1 MRLVRILL
9 FLILSVF
16 LLSSDTTCSFSLLGL
31 GGFLCDPDENCVPVA
46 IINLSSKQVEVSFSE
61 CCANSRIPPGTTA
74 FVSVLLGRVV
84 SANGHRHVFRD
95 PGEIWEIW

>member
-1 MRLVRILL
+1 MRLVRILF

-16 LLSSDTTCSFSLLGL
+16 LLASDTTCSFSLLGL
-31 GGFLCDPDENCVPVA
+31 GDFWCDPDEFCVPVA
-46 IINLSSKQVEVSFSE
+46 ITNLSSSQVEGSFSE
-61 CCANSRIPPGTTA
+61 CCENFSIPPGTTA

-84 SANGHRHVFRD
+84 SANGHSHVFRE